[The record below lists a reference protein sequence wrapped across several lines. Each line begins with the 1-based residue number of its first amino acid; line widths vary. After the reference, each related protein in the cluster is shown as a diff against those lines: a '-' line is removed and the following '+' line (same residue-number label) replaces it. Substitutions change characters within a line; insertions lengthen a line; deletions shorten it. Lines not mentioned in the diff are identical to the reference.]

1 MSNSRYNDVLPFFI
15 TLVVDPM
22 TAYIIN
28 GKEIA
33 EQTQSEIKQRVS
45 ALNDRGIN
53 PGLAVILVGDNPA
66 SHVYVANKVK
76 ACGAVGMHSVLE
88 QYPADFTQDKLL
100 ERIEALN
107 TDPNIHG
114 ILVQL
119 PLPKHINEH
128 AVLEAISP
136 TKDVDGFHLINAG
149 ALMTGQPRLRACTP
163 YGVMKML
170 EYSQT
175 PLRGAHA
182 VIVGAS
188 NIVGKPMAMMLLQA
202 GATVTICNS
211 KTRDLPFHTRQAD
224 IVIAAVGRPRMITGD
239 MIQAGATVIDVG
251 INRDENGKLC
261 GDVDFD
267 SVKPIAGAV
276 SPVPGGVGP
285 MTITMLLMNTLEAAE
300 MYA

>member
-1 MSNSRYNDVLPFFI
+1 
-15 TLVVDPM
+15 M
-22 TAYIIN
+22 TAYLIN
-28 GKEIA
+28 GKQIA
-33 EQTQSEIKQRVS
+33 ADTQAQIKTRVT
-45 ALNDRGIN
+45 ALANRGIN

-66 SHVYVANKVK
+66 SHVYVTNKVK
-76 ACGAVGMHSVLE
+76 SCGAVGMHSVLE
-88 QYPADFTQDKLL
+88 QYSADLTQDKLL
-100 ERIEALN
+100 ERIHALN
-107 TDPNIHG
+107 HDPDIHG

-119 PLPKHINEH
+119 PLPKHIDEH

-136 TKDVDGFHLINAG
+136 LKDVDGFHLINAG

-170 EYSQT
+170 EHSNI

-182 VIVGAS
+182 VIIGAS

-202 GATVTICNS
+202 GATITLCNS
-211 KTRDLPFHTRQAD
+211 KTRDLAHHTRQAD
-224 IVIAAVGRPRMITGD
+224 IIVSAVGRPRMLTGD
-239 MIQAGATVIDVG
+239 MVKTGATVIDVG
-251 INRDENGKLC
+251 INRDAAGKLC

-267 SVKPIAGAV
+267 SVAKVAGAI

-300 MYA
+300 KI

>member
-1 MSNSRYNDVLPFFI
+1 MSA
-15 TLVVDPM
+15 T
-22 TAYIIN
+22 IID
-28 GKEIA
+28 GKAIA
-33 EQTQSEIKQRVS
+33 AATQLEIKARVS
-45 ALNDRGIN
+45 ALAARGIH

-66 SHVYVANKVK
+66 SHVYVSNKVK
-76 ACGAVGMHSVLE
+76 SCGTVGMHSVLE
-88 QYPADFTQDKLL
+88 QYPVDLAEVELL
-100 ERIEALN
+100 ARIEALN
-107 TDPNIHG
+107 NDPAIHG

-136 TKDVDGFHLINAG
+136 EKDVDGFHLINAG

-170 EYSQT
+170 EHSQI
-175 PLRGAHA
+175 PMRGAHA

-202 GATVTICNS
+202 GATVTLCNS
-211 KTRDLPFHTRQAD
+211 KTRDLSHHTRQAD
-224 IVIAAVGRPRMITGD
+224 IVIAAVGRAKMITGD
-239 MIQAGATVIDVG
+239 MIRTGAAVIDVG
-251 INRDENGKLC
+251 INRDEHGKLC

-267 SVKPIAGAV
+267 SVAPVAGAI

-300 MYA
+300 KL

>member
-1 MSNSRYNDVLPFFI
+1 
-15 TLVVDPM
+15 M
-22 TAYIIN
+22 TAYLIN
-28 GKEIA
+28 GKQIA
-33 EQTQSEIKQRVS
+33 ADTQAQIKTRVT
-45 ALNDRGIN
+45 ALANRGIN

-66 SHVYVANKVK
+66 SHVYVTNKVK
-76 ACGAVGMHSVLE
+76 SCGAVGMHSVLE
-88 QYPADFTQDKLL
+88 QYSADLTQDKLL
-100 ERIEALN
+100 ERIHALN
-107 TDPNIHG
+107 HDPDIHG

-119 PLPKHINEH
+119 PLPKHIDEH

-136 TKDVDGFHLINAG
+136 LKDVDGFHLINAG

-170 EYSQT
+170 EHSNI

-182 VIVGAS
+182 VIIGAS

-202 GATVTICNS
+202 GATITLCNS
-211 KTRDLPFHTRQAD
+211 KTRDLAHHTRQAD
-224 IVIAAVGRPRMITGD
+224 IIVSAVGRPRMLTGD
-239 MIQAGATVIDVG
+239 MVKSGATVIDVG
-251 INRDENGKLC
+251 INRDAVGKLC

-267 SVKPIAGAV
+267 SVAKVAGAI

-300 MYA
+300 RL

>member
-1 MSNSRYNDVLPFFI
+1 
-15 TLVVDPM
+15 M
-22 TAYIIN
+22 TAHLIN
-28 GKEIA
+28 GKQIA
-33 EQTQSEIKQRVS
+33 ADTQAQIKTRVT
-45 ALNDRGIN
+45 ALAARGIN

-66 SHVYVANKVK
+66 SHVYVTNKVK
-76 ACGAVGMHSVLE
+76 SCGAVGMHSVLE
-88 QYPADFTQDKLL
+88 QYSADLTQDKLL
-100 ERIEALN
+100 ERILALN
-107 TDPNIHG
+107 HDPDIHG

-119 PLPKHINEH
+119 PLPKHIDEH

-136 TKDVDGFHLINAG
+136 LKDVDGFHLINAG

-170 EYSQT
+170 EHSNI

-182 VIVGAS
+182 VIIGAS

-202 GATVTICNS
+202 GATITLCNS
-211 KTRDLPFHTRQAD
+211 KTRDLAHHTRQAD
-224 IVIAAVGRPRMITGD
+224 IIVSAVGRPRMLTGD
-239 MIQAGATVIDVG
+239 MVKTGATVIDVG
-251 INRDENGKLC
+251 INRDAAGKLC

-267 SVKPIAGAV
+267 SVAKVAGAI

-300 MYA
+300 KI

>member
-1 MSNSRYNDVLPFFI
+1 MSA
-15 TLVVDPM
+15 T
-22 TAYIIN
+22 IID
-28 GKEIA
+28 GKAIA
-33 EQTQSEIKQRVS
+33 ADTQLEIKARVS
-45 ALNDRGIN
+45 ALAARGIH

-66 SHVYVANKVK
+66 SHVYVSNKVK
-76 ACGAVGMHSVLE
+76 SCGTVGMHSVLE
-88 QYPADFTQDKLL
+88 QYPVDLAEVELL
-100 ERIEALN
+100 ARIEALN
-107 TDPNIHG
+107 NDPAIHG

-136 TKDVDGFHLINAG
+136 EKDVDGFHLINAG

-170 EYSQT
+170 EHSQI
-175 PLRGAHA
+175 PMRGAHA

-202 GATVTICNS
+202 GATVTLCNS
-211 KTRDLPFHTRQAD
+211 KTRDLSHHTRQAD
-224 IVIAAVGRPRMITGD
+224 IVIAAVGRAKMITGD
-239 MIQAGATVIDVG
+239 MIRTGAAVIDVG
-251 INRDENGKLC
+251 INRDEHGKLC

-267 SVKPIAGAV
+267 SVAPVAGAI

-300 MYA
+300 KL